1 MTAFDYVVLAVMAV
15 SLVAGMWRGL
25 VSEVLALV
33 AWVAAFLAASQVAP
47 AFAPEL
53 ARWTDMLRD
62 PGLAGVVAFVAV
74 FVVVIFA
81 FALLRTVMR
90 GLLRVAGMGAA
101 DRALGGLF
109 GLARGAL
116 VVLFAVGL
124 GGLTAFPQQDWWRR
138 ALLAGPLETTV
149 VAMKPWLPQ
158 SVAGRIR
165 YR

>member
-1 MTAFDYVVLAVMAV
+1 MTAFDYSVLAVMGV

-33 AWVAAFLAASQVAP
+33 GWVAAFLVARRAAP

-53 ARWTDMLRD
+53 ALWTDTLRD
-62 PGLAGVVAFVAV
+62 PGVAGVVAFVAV
-74 FVVVIFA
+74 FVVVVFA
-81 FALLRTVMR
+81 FALLRTVLR

-101 DRALGGLF
+101 DRALGGIF

-116 VVLFAVGL
+116 IVLFAVAL
-124 GGLTAFPQQDWWRR
+124 GGLTAFPQQHWWRT